1 MLLQVGMPLAIWGR
15 QDLVQVT
22 NEAELDRVLN
32 TCCLENLPGTVKNER
47 RSARKK
53 AEDSHVGHHL
63 SLLWDDPHL
72 VPPRSA

>member
-1 MLLQVGMPLAIWGR
+1 MPLAIWGR
-15 QDLVQVT
+15 QNLVQVT

-32 TCCLENLPGTVKNER
+32 DCCLDELPHTVKEER
-47 RSARKK
+47 RAARRM

-63 SLLWDDPHL
+63 SLLWDDPYL